1 MRLSKRCEYGIK
13 ATTRLAQRYGTGYL
27 QSREI
32 AENEALPAK
41 FLEAILL
48 ALRSGGVLESK
59 VGAGGGYRL
68 ARSPEQI
75 LVVEIIKLLCKN
87 DSDNGRDS
95 EPNATPDGRLRVGES
110 ALSVVNERLDEAFE
124 ASLGSMTVA
133 ELVEAAEDRSDSVT
147 SAMYYI

>member
-13 ATTRLAQRYGTGYL
+13 AATRLAQRFGTGYL

-68 ARSPEQI
+68 ARAPEQI
-75 LVVEIIKLLCKN
+75 LVTEVITLLCKN
-87 DSDNGRDS
+87 
-95 EPNATPDGRLRVGES
+95 EPDGARESETGSPADAARIGEG

-124 ASLGSMTVA
+124 ASLGSMTIA
-133 ELVEAAEDRSDSVT
+133 ELVEAAESRCTAVSP
-147 SAMYYI
+147 AMYYI

>member
-13 ATTRLAQRYGTGYL
+13 AATRLAQRYGSGYL

-68 ARSPEQI
+68 ARSPEQL
-75 LVVEIIKLLCKN
+75 LVVEIIQLLCKN
-87 DSDNGRDS
+87 DADNGRDPES
-95 EPNATPDGRLRVGES
+95 VTPANGQRRVGES
-110 ALSVVNERLDEAFE
+110 ALGVVNERLDEAFE
-124 ASLGSMTVA
+124 ASLGSMTLA
-133 ELVEAAEDRSDSVT
+133 ELVEAAEARSDSEA